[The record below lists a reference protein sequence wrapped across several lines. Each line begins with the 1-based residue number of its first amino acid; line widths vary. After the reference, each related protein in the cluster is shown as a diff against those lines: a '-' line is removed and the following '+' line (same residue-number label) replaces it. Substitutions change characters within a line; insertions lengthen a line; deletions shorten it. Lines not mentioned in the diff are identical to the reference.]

1 MANQR
6 KLRLQRFGI
15 SEARYDELSALC
27 RQYDEWSRRIRE
39 ICRIENVT
47 DEQKE
52 KMQKYQRKKSAFDEA
67 MRITVTHEYGL
78 EKPLFEYLVHKKRFE
93 SLSVPMDK
101 KAFYEFRTAFFV
113 NFDKLI

>member
-15 SEARYDELSALC
+15 SEARYDELNALC
-27 RQYDEWSRRIRE
+27 RQYDEWTRKIRT
-39 ICRIENVT
+39 ICRIENMT
-47 DEQKE
+47 DNQNAEL
-52 KMQKYQRKKSAFDEA
+52 RKFKSKKDAFDEA
-67 MRITVTHEYGL
+67 MRVTVTDEHAL

-101 KAFYEFRTAFFV
+101 KTFLEFRTAFFV

>member
-15 SEARYDELSALC
+15 TEARYDELSALC
-27 RQYDEWSRRIRE
+27 RQYDEWTRKIRT
-39 ICRIENVT
+39 ICRIENMT
-47 DEQKE
+47 DNQNAEL
-52 KMQKYQRKKSAFDEA
+52 RKLKSKKDAFDEA
-67 MRITVTHEYGL
+67 MRVTVTDEHAL

-93 SLSVPMDK
+93 SLNIPMDK
-101 KAFYEFRTAFFV
+101 KVFYEFRTAFFV

>member
-15 SEARYDELSALC
+15 SEARYDELNALC
-27 RQYDEWSRRIRE
+27 RQYDEWKRKIQT
-39 ICRIENVT
+39 ICRIENMT
-47 DEQKE
+47 DNQNAEL
-52 KMQKYQRKKSAFDEA
+52 RKLKSKKDAFDEA
-67 MRITVTHEYGL
+67 MRITVTNEPAL

-101 KAFYEFRTAFFV
+101 KTFYEFRTAFFV

>member
-27 RQYDEWSRRIRE
+27 RQYDEWSRRIRT
-39 ICRIENVT
+39 ICRVENAT
-47 DEQKE
+47 DEQKGE
-52 KMQKYQRKKSAFDEA
+52 LQKFKCKKNAFDEA
-67 MRITVTHEYGL
+67 MRITVTDEHAL
-78 EKPLFEYLVHKKRFE
+78 EKPLFEYLVHKKCFE

-101 KAFYEFRTAFFV
+101 KTFLEFRTAFFV

>member
-27 RQYDEWSRRIRE
+27 RQYDEWSRRIRT
-39 ICRIENVT
+39 ICRVENAT
-47 DEQKE
+47 DKQKE
-52 KMQKYQRKKSAFDEA
+52 ELQKLQCKKNAFDEA
-67 MRITVTHEYGL
+67 MRITVTDEHAL

-93 SLSVPMDK
+93 SLNVPMGK